1 MTNNNDPFLELWWGK
16 TQLKAADYAGTLGF
30 SRGTLNLILEAANE
44 GNTDRVQEL
53 AHLAL
58 EQIENVFIKYEIN

>member
-1 MTNNNDPFLELWWGK
+1 MTNNNDPFLDLWGK
-16 TQLKAADYAGTLGF
+16 TQMKAGDYAGTLGF